1 MEGER
6 MLREVVI
13 VEGVRTCFSPF
24 GGPLKD
30 IPSIELGA
38 YVIREIM
45 NRSGLKGK
53 QIDEIFYGMTLM
65 AEAALYNKVCARQ
78 ALLIAGL
85 PPETVSLTI
94 DRACCSSMTSAILA
108 LRTIRSGE
116 GDVMMAVGSENMSHC
131 PQIAPPE
138 IRWGQR
144 MGPIIFRDC
153 ISPVGHP
160 NFPPEAKN
168 AGDVAVKYGIGREEQ
183 DEWAYRSQMRYQEA
197 KKAGKFKIGEELT
210 AVEVP
215 QKKGQPLIFNEDAFP
230 KPETTLEKLATLNTI
245 YGSPTVTPG
254 NAPGLDTGA
263 AALLI
268 TSEDEA
274 KELGLKPIAELIATA
289 SVCTDPTMIAINP
302 GYAIKKVLSKVGMTV
317 DNVDLFEINEA
328 FAAVP
333 LVSSKI
339 LGDGDEA
346 KTKRIRERLN
356 VNGGAIAIGHPV
368 GASGARIIMTLM
380 YELRRRGGGYGV
392 AAICGGLGQG
402 DGVLIKVE

>member
-1 MEGER
+1 MFED
-6 MLREVVI
+6 VVI
-13 VEGVRTCFSPF
+13 VEGVRTPFSPF
-24 GGPLKD
+24 GGPLRD

-38 YVIREIM
+38 CVIKEIM
-45 NRSGLKGK
+45 NRSRLKGN

-65 AEAALYNKVCARQ
+65 AEAALYNNVCARQ
-78 ALLIAGL
+78 AALLAGL
-85 PPETVSLTI
+85 PPEQVSLTI

-108 LRTIRSGE
+108 FRTIRAE
-116 GDVMMAVGSENMSHC
+116 EADIVMAVGSENMSHC

-144 MGPIIFRDC
+144 MGPIVFRDC
-153 ISPVGHP
+153 IAPVGHP

-168 AGDVAVKYGIGREEQ
+168 AGDVAVQYGIGREEQ

-197 KKAGKFKIGEELT
+197 KKAGKFKVGEELT
-210 AVEVP
+210 LVEVP
-215 QKKGQPLIFNEDAFP
+215 QKKGPPLIFNEDAFP
-230 KPETTLEKLATLNTI
+230 KPETTLEKLAKLRTI
-245 YGSPTVTPG
+245 YDSPTVTPG

-268 TSEDEA
+268 MSEEKP
-274 KELGLKPIAELIATA
+274 KEFGLKPLANIVATA
-289 SVCTDPTMIAINP
+289 SVCTDPTMLAVNP
-302 GYAIKKVLSKVGMTV
+302 GYAIKEVLSKAGMTV
-317 DNVDLFEINEA
+317 EQIDLFEINEA

-339 LGDGDEA
+339 LGEGDEA
-346 KTKRIRERLN
+346 KTKKIRERLN

-368 GASGARIIMTLM
+368 GASGARIVTTLM

-392 AAICGGLGQG
+392 AAICGGLSQG
-402 DGVLIKVE
+402 DAVLIKVE

>member
-1 MEGER
+1 MITR
-6 MLREVVI
+6 DVVI
-13 VEGVRTCFSPF
+13 VEGVRIPFSPF

-30 IPSIELGA
+30 MPSIELGA
-38 YVIREIM
+38 CVMREIM
-45 NRSGLKGK
+45 RRAGLKGN

-65 AEAALYNKVCARQ
+65 AEGALYNNVCARQ
-78 ALLIAGL
+78 AALIAGL
-85 PPETVSLTI
+85 PPEQVSLTI
-94 DRACCSSMTSAILA
+94 DRACCSSMTCAILA
-108 LRTIRSGE
+108 FRTIRSDE
-116 GDVMMAVGSENMSHC
+116 GNVVMAVGSENMSRC

-160 NFPPEAKN
+160 NFPPEALN
-168 AGDVAVKYGIGREEQ
+168 AGEAAVKHGISREEQ
-183 DEWAYRSQMRYQEA
+183 DEWACRSQMRYQEA
-197 KKAGKFKIGEELT
+197 KKAGKFRIGEELVG
-210 AVEVP
+210 VEVP
-215 QKKGQPLIFNEDAFP
+215 QKKGSPFIFDEDAFP
-230 KPETTLEKLATLNTI
+230 KPDTTLEKLAKLRTI

-263 AALLI
+263 SAMLI
-268 TSEDEA
+268 VLGEKA
-274 KELGLKPIAELIATA
+274 IELGLKPLAKIIATA
-289 SVCTDPTMIAINP
+289 SVCTDPTMLAVNP
-302 GYAIKKVLSKVGMTV
+302 GYAIKKVLSKAGMSV
-317 DNVDLFEINEA
+317 DQIDLFEINEA

-346 KTKRIRERLN
+346 ETKKIRERLN

-368 GASGARIIMTLM
+368 GASGARIIITLM
-380 YELRRRGGGYGV
+380 YELRRRGGGYGT

-402 DGVLIKVE
+402 DAVLIKVE

>member
-1 MEGER
+1 
-6 MLREVVI
+6 MLKEVVI
-13 VEGVRTCFSPF
+13 VEGVRTPFSPF

-38 YVIREIM
+38 CVIKEIM
-45 NRSGLKGK
+45 NRSGLKGN
-53 QIDEIFYGMTLM
+53 QIDEIFYGMALM
-65 AEAALYNKVCARQ
+65 AEAALYNNVCARQ

-108 LRTIRSGE
+108 FRTIRSGE
-116 GDVMMAVGSENMSHC
+116 GDVIMAVGSENMSRC

-144 MGPIIFRDC
+144 LGPVVFRDC
-153 ISPVGHP
+153 ISPVGTP
-160 NFPPEAKN
+160 NFPPEALN
-168 AGDVAVKYGIGREEQ
+168 AGEGAVQYGIGREEQ

-197 KKAGKFKIGEELT
+197 KKAGKFRIGEELT
-210 AVEVP
+210 PVEVP
-215 QKKGQPLIFNEDAFP
+215 QKKGPPLVFGEDAFP
-230 KPETTLEKLATLNTI
+230 KPETTLEKLAKLKTI

-268 TSEDEA
+268 MSGEKANEF
-274 KELGLKPIAELIATA
+274 ELKPLAKIIATA
-289 SVCTDPTMIAINP
+289 NVCTDYSMLAINP
-302 GYAIKKVLSKVGMTV
+302 GLAIKKVLSKVGLKV
-317 DNVDLFEINEA
+317 DEIDLFEINEA

-339 LGDGDEA
+339 LGDGDKA
-346 KTKRIRERLN
+346 KTKKIREKLN

-380 YELRRRGGGYGV
+380 YELRRRGGGYGA

-402 DGVLIKVE
+402 DAVVVSV